1 MVYLSQQQVQYSNN
15 PAELHTLLDPT
26 VLQAARQIYHTYY
39 EVHPERPDRPLGIAI
54 DRLSYRGQLI
64 FGQKRPALL
73 PRECFVTLQQ
83 LESNHPY

>member
-1 MVYLSQQQVQYSNN
+1 MAYLSQQQLQYQSN
-15 PAELHTLLDPT
+15 PAELQALLDPT

-39 EVHPERPDRPLGIAI
+39 EVHPGRPDRPLGIAI

-64 FGQKRPALL
+64 FGDKRPALL

-83 LESNHPY
+83 LESHPY